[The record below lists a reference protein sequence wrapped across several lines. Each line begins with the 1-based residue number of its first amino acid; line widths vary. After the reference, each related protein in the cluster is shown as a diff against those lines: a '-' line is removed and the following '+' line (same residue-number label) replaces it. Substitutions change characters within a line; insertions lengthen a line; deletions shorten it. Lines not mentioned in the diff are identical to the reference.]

1 MINKKYHLLLST
13 RMKDILLLL
22 GILLVLGFISFLVF
36 SPKTSKDNDVNII
49 ENKHRV
55 RCPPKVL
62 DARKPPLDYDIKL
75 YEESN
80 RIKNKGFEN
89 ELIYKP
95 EQSFDN
101 VHFVSGITQNDVPL
115 NMNDDETTDTL
126 LPIANINVCYLL
138 NNSTKLQ

>member
-13 RMKDILLLL
+13 RMKDVLLLL
-22 GILLVLGFISFLVF
+22 GILLVFGIISFIVF
-36 SPKTSKDNDVNII
+36 YPKTSKDDDVNVI
-49 ENKHRV
+49 EIKDKV

-80 RIKNKGFEN
+80 HIKNKGFEN

-101 VHFVSGITQNDVPL
+101 VHFVSGITKNDVPL
-115 NMNDDETTDTL
+115 NMDDDETIDSS